1 MGINVFTQIQGQ
13 MIRCEVLNV
22 FHSMITKKSYILIFS
37 PIETKKVVLIPM
49 LFSADKEIQNGI
61 FLTEKEDKDVI
72 QNIIN
77 ENACEI
83 QYSCDEGVSFEIHIH
98 KDQYEK
104 PEEKKIRE
112 FVHRVNASS
121 IPPEIKDE
129 IFRDIDAKTISRVQ
143 KKFIDKD
150 SSENSVISLI
160 TQIVKESVSLSHMPL
175 DMLDNLMD
183 SEQISFSIED
193 TRLLKA
199 FEEFIMML
207 GKEEVIRQDIE
218 TALVQLI
225 ECVNCSKELFDVI
238 IRHKTLS
245 DIFPLNVLQDI
256 RYNIV
261 LQVPSFFDVKAVKSA
276 GDFFYGKKEY
286 DSALTLFVRAR
297 EISEAKCGDNKSKEL
312 SDIYNS
318 IGCCFIGN
326 MQFANAYEAFQQ
338 ATEIDQEYAV
348 AFNNWAYTLV
358 TECETLYDEE
368 LRQRKLAEALAYIN
382 DAIQLDAN
390 AVAYLSNRAYIEY
403 ELNQYERVERDYNKV
418 KGGAYKFSDIKTIVK
433 LSIDSKIKQ
442 NIIKS
447 HGVSFWD
454 VKDELDVI
462 YENETG
468 SSRFYF
474 EALNVYQKIAKDE
487 SRGNDSV
494 DNILTNL
501 MLFEF
506 YIDEL
511 MSELAIRNPQQDI
524 YYYTSISSLKQ
535 LLCDE
540 QASTK
545 HRLPIFNVGHMND
558 PSEGKT
564 FEYILSKNAK
574 SSALIEDLFN
584 EANSISSDR
593 KLLQAEFTFL
603 KAFTQNSD
611 SLPMWVHYADGGKG
625 CCVKVSP
632 RFFSNFEEDLDDEE
646 KALKSN
652 PFDNI
657 YRLYKI
663 LYIKDGKISDKES
676 DKVEKLYKDILDSF
690 ALLSDIYDHMNKDI
704 QKVLISSIDK
714 IISKLKYLFKSDDYN
729 YEQEMRVI
737 LKRSIDDFK
746 REDMDILFTT
756 TSEKNEIPKVFIYTN
771 KSLLI
776 EEIILGPKVKET
788 ADILPFL
795 DVKLFNNNN
804 KVLIT
809 KSEIDYR

>member
-1 MGINVFTQIQGQ
+1 MKINVFTQIQGK
-13 MIRCEVLNV
+13 MIRCEVLDAFRNR
-22 FHSMITKKSYILIFS
+22 ITKKSYILIFS
-37 PIETKKVVLIPM
+37 PIETKKDVLIPM
-49 LFSADKEIQNGI
+49 LFSADKEIQKGI
-61 FLTEKEDKDVI
+61 FLTEREDKDVI
-72 QNIIN
+72 ENRIN

-98 KDQYEK
+98 KDQNEN
-104 PEEKKIRE
+104 PEEKEIRE
-112 FVHRVNASS
+112 LVGRVNASS
-121 IPPEIKDE
+121 IPPEIKDK
-129 IFRDIDAKTISRVQ
+129 IFRDIDAKIISRVQ
-143 KKFIDKD
+143 EKFINKD
-150 SSENSVISLI
+150 SSENSVTSLI

-175 DMLDNLMD
+175 DMLDNLID

-199 FEEFIMML
+199 FEELIMML

-218 TALVQLI
+218 TALVHLI
-225 ECVNCSKELFDVI
+225 ECANCSKELFDVI
-238 IRHKTLS
+238 IKHKTLS

-256 RYNIV
+256 RCNIV
-261 LQVPSFFDVKAVKSA
+261 LQVPCFFDIKAVKSA

-286 DSALTLFVRAR
+286 NSALTLFEKAR
-297 EISEAKCGDNKSKEL
+297 EISEAKCGDNKSEEL
-312 SDIYNS
+312 PDIYNS

-338 ATEIDQEYAV
+338 ATEINQEYAV
-348 AFNNWAYTLV
+348 AFNNWAYTLL

-368 LRQRKLAEALAYIN
+368 LRRKKLAEALGYIN

-403 ELNQYERVERDYNKV
+403 ELSQYERVVRDYNKV
-418 KGGAYKFSDIKTIVK
+418 KGGPYKFSDIKTIVK

-442 NIIKS
+442 NIKKS

-474 EALNVYQKIAKDE
+474 EALNVYHKIAKDS
-487 SRGNDSV
+487 SRGDASV

-511 MSELAIRNPQQDI
+511 MSELAVRNPQQDI
-524 YYYTSISSLKQ
+524 YYYTSIRSLKQ
-535 LLCDE
+535 LLSDE
-540 QASTK
+540 QASAK
-545 HRLPIFNVGHMND
+545 YRLPIFNVGHMND

-564 FEYILSKNAK
+564 FEYILSENAK

-584 EANSISSDR
+584 ESNNISSDR
-593 KLLQAEFTFL
+593 KLIQAEFTFL

-632 RFFSNFEEDLDDEE
+632 RFFSNFEEDLDDE
-646 KALKSN
+646 KALKTN
-652 PFDNI
+652 PFDNV

-663 LYIKDGKISDKES
+663 LYIKDEKISNMES
-676 DKVEKLYKDILDSF
+676 DKVEKLYKNILDSF
-690 ALLSDIYDHMNKDI
+690 VSLSDIYDHMNRDI

-714 IISKLKYLFKSDDYN
+714 VISKLKYLFKSDDYN

-737 LKRSIDDFK
+737 LKRSIDDFE

-756 TSEKNEIPKVFIYTN
+756 TTEKNEIPKAFIYTN

-795 DVKLFNNNN
+795 DVKLFNNNK

-809 KSEIDYR
+809 KSEIEYR

>member
-1 MGINVFTQIQGQ
+1 MQIQGK
-13 MIRCEVLNV
+13 MIRCEVLDA
-22 FHSMITKKSYILIFS
+22 FHNAITEKSYILIFS
-37 PIETKKVVLIPM
+37 PFETKKVVLIP
-49 LFSADKEIQNGI
+49 LIFSEDKEIQQGV
-61 FLTEKEDKDVI
+61 FLTDREDKDVI
-72 QNIIN
+72 KSRIN
-77 ENACEI
+77 EDVCEI
-83 QYSCDEGVSFEIHIH
+83 QYSCDKEMSFEIHIY
-98 KDQYEK
+98 KEQNEK
-104 PEEKKIRE
+104 HIYKEQNEKKDILELLRDLPK
-112 FVHRVNASS
+112 SQ
-121 IPPEIKDE
+121 KDKLL
-129 IFRDIDAKTISRVQ
+129 RYIDAQIIQRVVEEE
-143 KKFIDKD
+143 FIDKD
-150 SSENSVISLI
+150 SSEKSIASLI
-160 TQIVKESVSLSHMPL
+160 TQIVKKSISLSHMPV
-175 DMLDNLMD
+175 DMLGSLID
-183 SEQISFSIED
+183 SKQISFSIED
-193 TRLLKA
+193 IRLLKA
-199 FEEFIMML
+199 FKELIMML

-218 TALVQLI
+218 TALVHLL
-225 ECVNCSKELFDVI
+225 ECVNCSKELFDGI
-238 IRHKTLS
+238 IKHKTLS
-245 DIFPLNVLQDI
+245 DIFPLNILQDI

-261 LQVPSFFDVKAVKSA
+261 LQAPSFFDIKTVKSA

-286 DSALTLFVRAR
+286 DSALSLFVRAR
-297 EISEAKCGDNKSKEL
+297 EISETKCGDNKNEEL
-312 SDIYNS
+312 ADIYNS

-338 ATEIDQEYAV
+338 ATEINQEYAV

-358 TECETLYDEE
+358 TECETLYDEK
-368 LRQRKLAEALAYIN
+368 LRQRKLAEALGYIN

-403 ELNQYERVERDYNKV
+403 ELSQYERVVKDCNKV
-418 KGGAYKFSDIKTIVK
+418 KDGPYKFSDIKTIVK

-487 SRGNDSV
+487 RRGNASV

-663 LYIKDGKISDKES
+663 LYIKDGKISNKES
-676 DKVEKLYKDILDSF
+676 DKVEKLYKNILDSF
-690 ALLSDIYDHMNKDI
+690 ALLSDIYDHMNRDI

-714 IISKLKYLFKSDDYN
+714 VISKLKYLFKSDDYN

-771 KSLLI
+771 KNLLI

-795 DVKLFNNNN
+795 DVKLFNNNK

-809 KSEIDYR
+809 KSEIEYR